1 MRIYCVEQCSQR
13 KYYIITML
21 LDFYVHCDHKLLYQL
36 FVSHSFQCIVFILSV
51 FFKLCRA
58 SFHQCVSLYL
68 KSVWEWEWEREK
80 REGERIFFWEST
92 SMCVYVYMSVYTH
105 INITAIFGVYFNLL
119 YIPRL
124 YYFVYCLSLYLFRLD
139 ACNLVLL
146 YKKQKVYIWYK
157 IL

>member
-1 MRIYCVEQCSQR
+1 MYIVIINFYISYLSLTLFSVSSSFFLFSSSCVELLFTNVFLYTWKVCENESGSER
-13 KYYIITML
+13 K
-21 LDFYVHCDHKLLYQL
+21 
-36 FVSHSFQCIVFILSV
+36 
-51 FFKLCRA
+51 
-58 SFHQCVSLYL
+58 
-68 KSVWEWEWEREK
+68 ERE
-80 REGERIFFWEST
+80 REYFSERPLPCV
-92 SMCVYVYMSVYTH
+92 CVYVYMSVYTH